1 MTKAF
6 RTLAAVAALF
16 LAAPAS
22 DAFADVGGFFDAVV
36 DLFKPIF
43 MELHMQR
50 SPVSRHQGDP
60 AFGIAAAPVTPEM
73 AKKLKLKRHA
83 GLYVQGV
90 VVDTPAYKM
99 GVVQGDVML
108 SLDHRPLANLAD
120 LHDAVAASR
129 EEFTTAT
136 LWRNGGEITLELSA
150 VRYLVHN

>member
-1 MTKAF
+1 MARTF
-6 RTLAAVAALF
+6 RILAAVAALL
-16 LAAPAS
+16 LAVPAS

-50 SPVSRHQGDP
+50 SPISRHEGDP
-60 AFGIAAAPVTPEM
+60 AFGIAAVPVTPEM
-73 AKKLKLKRHA
+73 ARKLKLKHRA

-90 VVDTPAYKM
+90 VMDTPAFKM
-99 GVVQGDVML
+99 GILQGDVVL
-108 SLDHRPLANLAD
+108 SLDNRPLANLTD

-129 EEFTTAT
+129 DEFTTAT

-150 VRYLVHN
+150 ARYLVHN